1 MPAIITSSLRKQ
13 IARDFFDG
21 FTAGSSLYYI
31 SIGRSQLW
39 DSSDT
44 VPIPVDTPSTIQDVR
59 DNMQAVKKVQGSS
72 LVVPRYNWTS
82 GTVYNQYDDTVQGI
96 PNPPYYVKTDNNQVY
111 ICYETGRDSDGAVQP
126 SIIEPSYSNLHP
138 FRLADGYVWKFLYTI
153 SAERSNNFMAANF
166 MPVQQISSI
175 DSNSTGIETRQFQVQ
190 NNARA
195 GEIVNI
201 TLTNAGNG
209 YTSAP
214 PTVTITSSSG
224 SGASATA
231 HIDSALGVV
240 THITMDPDSST
251 LSLGG
256 SYFAHPTI
264 TLTGGSPTTAATAR
278 AVLGPDSGFG
288 RDAREDLAA
297 QALMFNSK
305 LEGDDS
311 DLITGQDFR
320 QVSLVKDP
328 RQRNGIV
335 FTDLTGNT
343 MDKMTL
349 GTITTAFTRDK
360 ILEGAASL
368 ANANVVHI
376 DSNEIFYTQTNQ
388 TGFTLF
394 QDGEALGETT
404 GAGAGIIDSAR
415 IRPKYDRE
423 TGEILFIDN
432 RAAVLR
438 DPVQAEDVKI
448 IIQF

>member
-44 VPIPVDTPSTIQDVR
+44 TPTPVDTPGTIQDVR
-59 DNMQAVKKVQGSS
+59 DNMQSVKKVQGSS

-96 PNPPYYVKTDNNQVY
+96 PSPTYYVKTDNNQVY
-111 ICYETGRDSDGAVQP
+111 LCYETGRDSDGAVQP
-126 SIIEPSYSNLHP
+126 SIVEPTYSNLHP
-138 FRLADGYVWKFLYTI
+138 FRLSDGYVWKFLYTI

-166 MPVQQISSI
+166 MPVQKIGSV
-175 DSNSTGIETRQFQVQ
+175 DSNSTGIAVRQKEVQ
-190 NNARA
+190 DASQA

-201 TLTNAGNG
+201 TLTDGGAG
-209 YTSAP
+209 YTTTV
-214 PTVTITSSSG
+214 PTVTITSTSG
-224 SGASATA
+224 SGAAATA

-240 THITMDPDSST
+240 THITMDPDSSR
-251 LSLGG
+251 LKLG
-256 SYFAHPTI
+256 SKYFAHPTI
-264 TLTGGSPTTAATAR
+264 TITGGSPTAAATAR

-288 RDAREDLAA
+288 NDAREDLNA

-305 LEGDDS
+305 MEGDDS

-328 RQRNGIV
+328 RQRNGVV
-335 FTDLTGNT
+335 FTDLTGNA
-343 MDKMTL
+343 MDKMKL
-349 GTITTAFTRDK
+349 STITTAFTRDK
-360 ILEGAASL
+360 VLLGATSL
-368 ANANVVHI
+368 AKANVVHI
-376 DSNEIFYTQTNQ
+376 DSNEIYYTRTNQ
-388 TGFTLF
+388 TGFADFTN
-394 QDGEALGETT
+394 GEALSETT
-404 GAGAGIIDSAR
+404 GAGAGIIDSAL

-438 DPVQAEDVKI
+438 DPTQAEDIKI

>member
-1 MPAIITSSLRKQ
+1 MPAIITSALRKQ
-13 IARDFFDG
+13 IARDFFNG

-31 SIGRSQLW
+31 SIGRSQIW

-44 VPIPVDTPSTIQDVR
+44 APIPVDTPSTIQDVR
-59 DNMQAVKKVQGSS
+59 DNMQAVKKVEGTS

-96 PNPPYYVKTDNNQVY
+96 PTPSHYVKTDNNQVF
-111 ICYETGRDSDGAVQP
+111 ICYETGRDSNGTIQASTV
-126 SIIEPSYSNLHP
+126 EPTYSNLHP
-138 FRLADGYVWKFLYTI
+138 FRLSDGYVWKFLYTI

-166 MPVQQISSI
+166 MPVRKISLI
-175 DSNSTGIETRQFQVQ
+175 DSNSTGQETRQKEVQ
-190 NNARA
+190 DASQA

-201 TLTNAGNG
+201 TLTDGGTG
-209 YTSAP
+209 YTAV

-224 SGASATA
+224 GGAQATA
-231 HIDSALGVV
+231 HIDSALGIV
-240 THITMDPDSST
+240 THITMDPDSSR
-251 LSLGG
+251 LKLGTR
-256 SYFAHPTI
+256 YFAHPTI
-264 TLTGGSPTTAATAR
+264 TLTGGGTPSRQATAR

-288 RDAREDLAA
+288 NDATVDLAA

-305 LEGDDS
+305 MEGDDS

-328 RQRNGIV
+328 RQRNGVV
-335 FTDLTGNT
+335 FTDLTGNA

-349 GTITTAFTRDK
+349 STIVTPFTRDK
-360 ILEGAASL
+360 IIEGQSSL
-368 ANANVVHI
+368 AKAYVVHI
-376 DSNEIFYTQTNQ
+376 DSNEIYYTQTTT
-388 TGFTLF
+388 TGFLAF
-394 QDGEALGETT
+394 QDGEVVQENN
-404 GAGAGIIDSAR
+404 GAGDGVIDSAL

>member
-21 FTAGSSLYYI
+21 FTAGTSLYYI

-44 VPIPVDTPSTIQDVR
+44 TPTPVDTPSTIQDVR
-59 DNMQAVKKVQGSS
+59 DNMQSVKKVQGSS

-126 SIIEPSYSNLHP
+126 SIIEPTYSNLHP

-166 MPVQQISSI
+166 MPVQKIGLI
-175 DSNSTGIETRQFQVQ
+175 DSNSTGIETRQKQVQ
-190 NNARA
+190 DASQA

-201 TLTNAGNG
+201 TLTDAGAG
-209 YTSAP
+209 YTTHP
-214 PTVTITSSSG
+214 NVTITSSSG
-224 SGASATA
+224 GGASATA

-240 THITMDPDSST
+240 THITMDPDSSR
-251 LSLGG
+251 LKLG
-256 SYFAHPTI
+256 SAYFAPPTI
-264 TLTGGSPTTAATAR
+264 TLTGGGPTTAATAR

-288 RDAREDLAA
+288 NDAREDLAA

-311 DLITGQDFR
+311 DLFTGQDFR

-328 RQRNGIV
+328 RQRNGVV
-335 FTDLTGNT
+335 FTDLTGNA
-343 MDKMTL
+343 MDKLTL
-349 GTITTAFTRDK
+349 GTTTTAFTRDK
-360 ILEGAASL
+360 ILEGATSL

-376 DSNEIFYTQTNQ
+376 DSNEIYYTQTNQ
-388 TGFTLF
+388 TGFTPF

-415 IRPKYDRE
+415 IRPKYDKE

>member
-44 VPIPVDTPSTIQDVR
+44 TPVPVDTPATIQDVR
-59 DNMQAVKKVQGSS
+59 DNMQSVKKVQGTS

-82 GTVYNQYDDTVQGI
+82 GTVYNQFDDTVQGI
-96 PNPPYYVKTDNNQVY
+96 PNPPYYVKTDNNQVF
-111 ICYETGRDSDGAVQP
+111 ICYETGRDSDGTVQP
-126 SIIEPSYSNLHP
+126 SIVEPAYSNLHP
-138 FRLADGYVWKFLYTI
+138 FRLSDGYVWKFLFTI

-166 MPVQQISSI
+166 MPVEKIASI

-190 NNARA
+190 EHSQA

-201 TLTNAGNG
+201 TLIDGGAG
-209 YTSAP
+209 YTTTR
-214 PTVTITSSSG
+214 PTVNIVSPSG
-224 SGASATA
+224 GGAAATA
-231 HIDSALGVV
+231 HIDSALGIV
-240 THITMDPDSST
+240 THITMDPDSSRLT
-251 LSLGG
+251 LG
-256 SYFAHPTI
+256 SAYFAHPTI
-264 TLTGGSPTTAATAR
+264 TLTGGSPSTAATAR

-288 RDAREDLAA
+288 SDPREDLAA
-297 QALMFNSK
+297 QALMFNTK
-305 LEGDDS
+305 MEGDDS

-328 RQRNGIV
+328 RQRNGVV

-360 ILEGAASL
+360 VLLGATTL

-376 DSNEIFYTQTNQ
+376 DSNEIYYTQTNQ
-388 TGFTLF
+388 TGFTTF
-394 QDGEALGETT
+394 QDGENLSETT
-404 GAGAGIIDSAR
+404 GAGVGIIDSAL

-438 DPVQAEDVKI
+438 DPSQAEDVKI